1 MFVVG
6 DLFITEMFMEPLPRA
21 RHHAGL
27 WLGWGWGL
35 EVLGPVIAQYR
46 YRQRPAICVVHMLLC
61 GHFLKKKDR
70 ITALKY
76 R

>member
-27 WLGWGWGL
+27 WLGGG
-35 EVLGPVIAQYR
+35 G
-46 YRQRPAICVVHMLLC
+46 
-61 GHFLKKKDR
+61 GDLKC
-70 ITALKY
+70 
-76 R
+76 